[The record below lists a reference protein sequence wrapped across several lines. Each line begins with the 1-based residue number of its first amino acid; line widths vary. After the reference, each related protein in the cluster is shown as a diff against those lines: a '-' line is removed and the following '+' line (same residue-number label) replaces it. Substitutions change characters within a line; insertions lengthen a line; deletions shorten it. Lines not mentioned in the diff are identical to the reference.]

1 MDRKEELLEIINHDR
16 ALVPLVDEMVYLEEQ
31 LAYLRGLPK
40 LKVHPENPD
49 LQKATPAAKLYRE
62 MLQQYTIAVRILMKA
77 TGRGETEEE
86 SPLRRYLNEMDG

>member
-1 MDRKEELLEIINHDR
+1 MDRKEELLEIIKHDR

-40 LKVHPENPD
+40 LKVHPENPE

>member
-40 LKVHPENPD
+40 LKVHPENPE